1 MIFCYFL
8 FVVLI
13 DIKLVLD
20 VECGKSLGVWL
31 LLKDFSMLLCISL
44 GLFGMRLFF
53 FMYWII
59 WVDRVVIVFF
69 VFNEIIYI
77 F

>member
-1 MIFCYFL
+1 MIFYYFL

-20 VECGKSLGVWL
+20 VECGSSLGVWL

-53 FMYWII
+53 FMY
-59 WVDRVVIVFF
+59 
-69 VFNEIIYI
+69 
-77 F
+77 

>member
-1 MIFCYFL
+1 MILLYYFV

-20 VECGKSLGVWL
+20 VECGSSLGVWL

-53 FMYWII
+53 FMY
-59 WVDRVVIVFF
+59 
-69 VFNEIIYI
+69 
-77 F
+77 